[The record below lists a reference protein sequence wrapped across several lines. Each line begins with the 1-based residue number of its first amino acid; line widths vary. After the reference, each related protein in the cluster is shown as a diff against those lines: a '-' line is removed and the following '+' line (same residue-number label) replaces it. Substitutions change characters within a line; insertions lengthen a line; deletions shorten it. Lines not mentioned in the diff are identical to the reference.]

1 MKPIHTFLLSAL
13 AFSAANLFAQDAPE
27 DEGKPV
33 AAKITE
39 VTVYA
44 DRARVTR
51 SAEVE
56 LGSGFEKFS
65 FRKLPG
71 WIDENSV
78 RFRLSPPEAGELVDV
93 EVRKT
98 FLARPDDEAVR
109 KAELAVQEISDQL
122 AVLDDGT
129 KALDAQ
135 AKQIE
140 SIKTFSLDKQPRE
153 AAVREVK
160 IDEYVSLVKFI
171 GDSMSNIARTRRD
184 LEKKRRDLAPQ
195 YAARKQKLDELLLR
209 SQLEQRTVIA
219 TIKSSGKS
227 AKASLFLTFLLPGA
241 TWEPMHEVRAEGAME
256 NVSLAS
262 FAVVSQ
268 TTGEDWTGVTLALS
282 TQRALDV
289 VKIPELEKLLVGPKT
304 TSAVEDSFASAN
316 KKYSGQIQQWNF
328 YANAPAKQREFND
341 NLSAQRMA
349 QASTV
354 AKFTRLQDQRG
365 TTTHFSAAAT
375 QTVRTDGRPVRV
387 LIGSTRLAAQNK
399 IVAAP
404 EVSLNAARTAD
415 LLNSGSQPLLPGK
428 VLLFIDG
435 AFLGFTEIDFVANG
449 ESFSVFVGLADQ
461 IKLTRALDKKRS
473 ALSLIG
479 KRKRMQVSYLVSA
492 ENLSDKPAALI
503 LSDRIPV
510 SEMDEIRVQ
519 NVKITPEIKPDAKGL
534 LKWEATL
541 ASKEKKEYR
550 LEYTLDYPV
559 DLAIPADKPADAA
572 PATERRPKKL
582 MEQINDLEKAF

>member
-1 MKPIHTFLLSAL
+1 MKPIPFFLLCVFLLPSATL
-13 AFSAANLFAQDAPE
+13 FSQDLPE

-33 AAKITE
+33 SAKITE

-122 AVLDDGT
+122 AVLDDGA

-140 SIKTFSLDKQPRE
+140 QIKTFSLDKQPRE

-160 IDEYVSLVKFI
+160 IDEYVSLVRFI

-184 LEKKRRDLAPQ
+184 IEKKRRDLTPQ
-195 YAARKQKLDELLLR
+195 YAGRKQKLDELLLR

-219 TIKSSGKS
+219 TIKSSGKA
-227 AKASLFLTFLLPGA
+227 AKGTLFLTFLLPGA

-282 TQRALDV
+282 TQRALDTI
-289 VKIPELEKLLVGPKT
+289 KIPELEKLLVGPKT
-304 TSAVEDSFASAN
+304 AGAVEDSFASAN
-316 KKYSGQIQQWNF
+316 KKYSGQIQQWNS
-328 YANAPAKQREFND
+328 YANAPAKQREFSD
-341 NLSAQRMA
+341 NLNAQRMA
-349 QASTV
+349 QAVTV

-365 TTTHFSAAAT
+365 TTTHFSASAT

-404 EVSLNAARTAD
+404 EISLNAAKTAD

-473 ALSLIG
+473 SLSFIG
-479 KRKRMQVSYLVSA
+479 KRKRMQVSYLVTA
-492 ENLSDKPAALI
+492 ENLSDKAAALI

-510 SEMDEIRVQ
+510 SEMEEIRVQ

-534 LKWEATL
+534 LKWETTL

-559 DLAIPADKPADAA
+559 DLAMPVEKPADAM
-572 PATERRPKKL
+572 PSPERRPRKL